1 MRLSVF
7 VQKNKEETM
16 TKFIQEIKK
25 SKSFYSMLGLIV
37 LIIIS
42 SMIAPNF
49 RTMNNMITIL
59 RQASVLLILSS
70 GLTAVL
76 LTGGMDLSVGATA
89 GFIGCICAQCIKGG
103 MPIPFAFLVGIGIGV
118 LVGLVNGTL
127 AGILPSFIATYATN
141 WVLSGLAIIVMN
153 GAVIYNLPKNFTQ
166 IGVGYFGP
174 IPNLVIIATIIVIVL
189 YVLLQKT
196 TYGRQVYAYG
206 SNAEA
211 ARYSGMPVKKI
222 MISSFI
228 ICSVCAGI
236 AGMIITARLNAADA
250 AMGDSY
256 GLQTVAA
263 VVIGGTSMLGGQGGV
278 GGTVIGALILTII
291 VNIMNL
297 KGVSSF
303 AQPMIVGIVIIG
315 MVLFDINTKRKQ
327 EKTA

>member
-1 MRLSVF
+1 
-7 VQKNKEETM
+7 M
-16 TKFIQEIKK
+16 TKFYEELKK
-25 SKSFYSMLGLIV
+25 SKSFYSLVGLIG

-42 SMIAPNF
+42 SIIAPNF
-49 RTMNNMITIL
+49 RTMNNMITIF

-89 GFIGCICAQCIKGG
+89 GFIGCICAQFLKAGV
-103 MPIPFAFLVGIGIGV
+103 PIPFAFLIGIGIGV
-118 LVGLVNGTL
+118 IIGLINGAL

-141 WVLSGLAIIVMN
+141 WVMSGLAIIVMN

-166 IGVGYFGP
+166 VGVGYIGP
-174 IPNLVIIATIIVIVL
+174 IPNLVIIAAIIVIIL
-189 YVLLQKT
+189 YILLQKT

-222 MISSFI
+222 MVSSFI

-236 AGMIITARLNAADA
+236 AGMVITARLNAADA
-250 AMGDSY
+250 AMGEAY

-291 VNIMNL
+291 VNVMNL

-303 AQPMIVGIVIIG
+303 AQPMVVGIVIIA

-327 EKTA
+327 EKAA

>member
-1 MRLSVF
+1 MAKIYENLKS
-7 VQKNKEETM
+7 
-16 TKFIQEIKK
+16 
-25 SKSFYSMLGLIV
+25 SKSFYSLIGLIA

-42 SMIAPNF
+42 AIITPDF
-49 RTMNNMITIL
+49 RSINNMVTIF

-89 GFIGCICAQCIKGG
+89 GLVGCICAQLLKSGL
-103 MPIPFAFLVGIGIGV
+103 PLPLVFLAGIGIGA
-118 LVGLVNGTL
+118 LVGLVNGSL
-127 AGILPSFIATYATN
+127 AGILPSFIATYGTN

-153 GAVIYNLPKNFTQ
+153 GAVIYDLPKFFTE
-166 IGVGYFGP
+166 IGVGYIGP
-174 IPNLVIIATIIVIVL
+174 IPNLVIIAAVLVVII

-196 TYGRQVYAYG
+196 TYGYQVYAYG
-206 SNAEA
+206 ANPEA
-211 ARYSGMPVKKI
+211 ARYSAMPVKKI
-222 MISSFI
+222 MISSFVM
-228 ICSVCAGI
+228 CSVCAGI

-291 VNIMNL
+291 VNVMNL
-297 KGVSSF
+297 NDISSF
-303 AQPMIVGIVIIG
+303 AQPMVVGLVIIA
-315 MVLFDINTKRKQ
+315 MVLFDTYTKRKQ
-327 EKTA
+327 ERTA